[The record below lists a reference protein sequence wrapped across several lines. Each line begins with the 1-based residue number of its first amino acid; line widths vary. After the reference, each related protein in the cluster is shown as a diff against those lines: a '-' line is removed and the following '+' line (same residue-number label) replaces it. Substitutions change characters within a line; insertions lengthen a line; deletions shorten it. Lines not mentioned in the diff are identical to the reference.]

1 MSDLQKDPRNNIVK
15 RELKLNKYSI
25 QLRSMTGRDEGIPIR
40 SKSMTDLVKGIFKKL
55 LFKIFG
61 NFTNSSFFS
70 VYESQRGEKI
80 MKSKC

>member
-1 MSDLQKDPRNNIVK
+1 MSDLQKDPGNNIVK

-40 SKSMTDLVKGIFKKL
+40 SKSMTDLVKGIFKKP